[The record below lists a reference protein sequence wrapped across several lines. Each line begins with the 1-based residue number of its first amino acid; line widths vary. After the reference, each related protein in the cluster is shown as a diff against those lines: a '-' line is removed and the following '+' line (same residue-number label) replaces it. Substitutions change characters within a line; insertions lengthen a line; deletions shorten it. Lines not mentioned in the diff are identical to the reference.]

1 MSDPALNMSRNE
13 KILFDLD
20 VAGLGLEIGPS
31 HNPVAAKKAGF
42 NVHTL
47 DHLSAEDLKEKYSN
61 HGEFGVDINSIEE
74 VDFVWNGEPLPELI
88 GDQQCYDWIIAS
100 HVIEHVPD
108 MIGFLQQCLQLLK
121 PEGKLSLVIP
131 DKRFCFDY
139 LSPLTSTGQF
149 LDAFEQ
155 KRTRPSVGQVF
166 DHFANACKKDNEI
179 AWAGNVDEH
188 SKIELLHPLHQ
199 AISLG
204 WHWVNSGE
212 YIDVHCWR
220 FTPESFD
227 MLLSDF
233 KALELLELEI
243 TSSFATTAHE
253 FYVTLGK
260 FAMKEDGRYSRAEK
274 LKLLLDV

>member
-1 MSDPALNMSRNE
+1 MSDPALDKSRKE
-13 KILFDLD
+13 KILFDLNME
-20 VAGLGLEIGPS
+20 GLGLEIGPS
-31 HNPVAAKKAGF
+31 HNPVVLKKEGY
-42 NVHTL
+42 NVQTL
-47 DHLSAEDLKEKYSN
+47 DHLSAEGLKQKYAA
-61 HGEFGVDINSIEE
+61 HGEFGVDLENVEE

-88 GDQQCYDWIIAS
+88 GNTQCYDWIIAS

-108 MIGFLQQCLQLLK
+108 VLGFLQQCDQLLK

-139 LSPLTSTGQF
+139 LSPLTSTGQL

-179 AWAGNVDEH
+179 AWAEDVNEF
-188 SKIELLHPLHQ
+188 SKIELIHPLHQ

-204 WHWVNSGE
+204 WHWINSGE

-220 FTPESFD
+220 FTLESFD
-227 MLLSDF
+227 MLMSDF
-233 KALELLELEI
+233 KALELLELEVK
-243 TSSFATTAHE
+243 SSFPTMGHE

-260 FAMKEDGRYSRAEK
+260 VSMEQDNRRSRSEK
-274 LKLLLDV
+274 LKSLLGV